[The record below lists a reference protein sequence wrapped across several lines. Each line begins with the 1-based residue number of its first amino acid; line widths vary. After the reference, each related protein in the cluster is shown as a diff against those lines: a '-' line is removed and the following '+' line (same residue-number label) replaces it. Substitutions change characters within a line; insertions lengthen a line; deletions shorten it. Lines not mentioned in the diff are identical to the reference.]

1 MIKKNN
7 KVNIFI
13 VIGVI
18 AFLLLVGIFFFYDRK
33 TNVRGNK
40 IDAKPSNNS
49 TNNSS
54 SNSNY
59 IKGCPQHKTWDEMTS
74 KERKACQEYF
84 EDQFESG
91 EWSLD

>member
-7 KVNIFI
+7 KVNTFV

-18 AFLLLVGIFFFYDRK
+18 VFLVLGGIFFFQDRK
-33 TNVRGNK
+33 TNVIGTK
-40 IDAKPSNNS
+40 KEPSNDS

-59 IKGCPQHKTWDEMTS
+59 IRGCPQHKTWDEMTS

>member
-13 VIGVI
+13 VIGVV
-18 AFLLLVGIFFFYDRK
+18 AFLLLIGTFFFQNNK
-33 TNVRGNK
+33 SNVKGNK
-40 IDAKPSNNS
+40 IDAKPS
-49 TNNSS
+49 NNSS

-84 EDQFESG
+84 EDQFESS